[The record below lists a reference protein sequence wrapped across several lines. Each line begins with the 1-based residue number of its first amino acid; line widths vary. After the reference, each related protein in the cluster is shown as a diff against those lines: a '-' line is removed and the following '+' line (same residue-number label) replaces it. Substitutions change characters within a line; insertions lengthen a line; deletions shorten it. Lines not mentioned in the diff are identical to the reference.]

1 MLPWDMLFSCNIYL
15 YAWNVATKD
24 IHIVSSFLNRDT
36 KFPAYIFMHHI
47 LIVSILWLEKNK
59 LCLLGMEVPLNLLT
73 GESLTVMGNV
83 MNTGVK
89 DLYESDVSLCFSF
102 TTVQYIGAGT
112 EYDIYRCHIHTL
124 NPFFEGHIE
133 FVLNILQGYYVGTTV
148 FEVTHPSLVLQCT
161 PLVDFSL
168 RIVSMYYILILTWC
182 IFPIITNI

>member
-24 IHIVSSFLNRDT
+24 ICIISSFLNRDT

-89 DLYESDVSLCFSF
+89 DLYEAISPSASVSQ
-102 TTVQYIGAGT
+102 QYS
-112 EYDIYRCHIHTL
+112 TL
-124 NPFFEGHIE
+124 VL
-133 FVLNILQGYYVGTTV
+133 VLNMISIDVIYTL
-148 FEVTHPSLVLQCT
+148 
-161 PLVDFSL
+161 
-168 RIVSMYYILILTWC
+168 
-182 IFPIITNI
+182 